1 MATPRLKPIRV
12 LLVDDQAVVRTGL
25 RMLIDSR
32 PGLRVAGEAG
42 NRDDALR
49 IALREQPDVIVLD
62 LNLGEDNGI
71 SLLPELL
78 RVARDTH
85 IIILTGVRDV
95 EKRDRTMELG
105 AEGVVLKEDGPNALL
120 NAIEKVYRTG
130 EYWLEPGAAK
140 RLFGRKSSG
149 SSEQQIDPETT
160 KIAELTEREREVIAL
175 IGEGLKNKQIGDRLF
190 IHHTTVS
197 HHLTSIFNKLGVA
210 DRFELIIYAYRHG
223 LAKPP
228 L

>member
-105 AEGVVLKEDGPNALL
+105 ARSEERRVGKEC
-120 NAIEKVYRTG
+120 RS
-130 EYWLEPGAAK
+130 
-140 RLFGRKSSG
+140 R
-149 SSEQQIDPETT
+149 
-160 KIAELTEREREVIAL
+160 
-175 IGEGLKNKQIGDRLF
+175 
-190 IHHTTVS
+190 
-197 HHLTSIFNKLGVA
+197 
-210 DRFELIIYAYRHG
+210 
-223 LAKPP
+223 
-228 L
+228 

>member
-1 MATPRLKPIRV
+1 MAIPRLKPIRV

-25 RMLIDSR
+25 RLLIDSR
-32 PGLRVAGEAG
+32 PGLKVAGEAG
-42 NRDDALR
+42 NRDDALK
-49 IALREQPDVIVLD
+49 IAFREQPDVIVLD
-62 LNLGEDNGI
+62 LNLGEDNGL

-78 RVARDTH
+78 LVAKETH
-85 IIILTGVRDV
+85 IIVLTGVRDV

-105 AEGVVLKEDGPNALL
+105 AEGVVLKEDGAVELL

-130 EYWLEPGAAK
+130 DYWLEPGAAK
-140 RLFGRKSSG
+140 RLFNRKSLRA
-149 SSEQQIDPETT
+149 SEQPIDPEAA

-175 IGEGLKNKQIGDRLF
+175 VGEGLRNKQIGDRLF